1 MKGLYNNLNNE
12 RVAQQ
17 DEVDLRN
24 PILKQQGFHS

>member
-1 MKGLYNNLNNE
+1 MMSLYNNLNNE

-24 PILKQQGFHS
+24 ASLKQQGFHS